1 MSIIETNK
9 KETDINITSKVIN
22 AIATDI
28 KELTV
33 NDISNTSNISNTSDE
48 IQYVS
53 EIRVGIIGSV
63 DSGKSTLTGVLT
75 KNILDDG
82 RGSARSLILKHAH
95 EQESGR
101 TSCISQ
107 HHIKYQDETNIL
119 KSIVSLVDLAGHEK
133 YLKTT
138 ITGMKRCMVDYA
150 GIVVAANMGV
160 LPMTKEHICLA
171 MGLRLPIFI
180 VLSKIDMSPE
190 NVTQNTIKNI
200 YATFKKISKKR
211 KLVMIKTQQDLIQ
224 VFEEYK
230 NKQVISIPIFSSSSV
245 SGEGVD
251 LLKYY
256 LSNLNAFNQYQ
267 QYLTE
272 VPNFIVDCV
281 YHIKGVGI
289 VVSGILAKGI
299 VNKGDVLMIGPI
311 FQKFIKITVRSIHNN
326 FKQNIN
332 TLYAGQGGCFDIKAV
347 SNKEVIKRSQ
357 LRRGIRILSEQK
369 AILTQQFDAYIK
381 ILQHP
386 TTIKIN
392 YQPTIHCDNVTQ
404 CAQIVKMDKDY
415 LRLGDTARV
424 SFKFCYHPEYI
435 EIGGN
440 IIFREGKC
448 KGIGKVI
455 NVN

>member
-1 MSIIETNK
+1 MS
-9 KETDINITSKVIN
+9 DIDVKFKDQSLKLVSE
-22 AIATDI
+22 DI
-28 KELTV
+28 KHL
-33 NDISNTSNISNTSDE
+33 NINNTSNNTFNDL
-48 IQYVS
+48 QYVS

-75 KNILDDG
+75 KNVLDNG

-107 HHIKYQDETNIL
+107 HHIKYHDDNETL

-138 ITGMKRCMVDYA
+138 ITGMKRCLVDYA

-160 LPMTKEHICLA
+160 LMMTKEHISLA

-211 KLVMIKTQQDLIQ
+211 KIVMVKSHQDLIPI
-224 VFEEYK
+224 FEEYK
-230 NKQVISIPIFSSSSV
+230 NKQVISIPIFASSSV
-245 SGEGVD
+245 SGEGVE

-256 LSNLNAFNQYQ
+256 LSNLNAFNQYK
-267 QYLTE
+267 QYLSNDA
-272 VPNFIVDCV
+272 NFIVDCI

-299 VNKGDVLMIGPI
+299 VKKGDVLMIGPI
-311 FQKFIKITVRSIHNN
+311 FQKFIKITIKSIHNN
-326 FKQNIN
+326 FRQNIN
-332 TLYAGQGGCFDIKAV
+332 TLYAGQGGCFAIKAV
-347 SNKEVIKRSQ
+347 SNKEVIKRGYIK
-357 LRRGIRILSEQK
+357 RGARILSPSC
-369 AILTQQFDAYIK
+369 ATLTRQFDAFIK

-386 TTIKIN
+386 TTIKVN

-404 CAQIVKMDKDY
+404 CAQIIKMDKEY
-415 LRLGDTARV
+415 IRLGDTAQV
-424 SFKFCYHPEYI
+424 SFKFCYHPEYV
-435 EIGGN
+435 ETGGT
-440 IIFREGKC
+440 IIFREGNC
-448 KGIGKVI
+448 KGIGKIIKVY
-455 NVN
+455 

>member
-9 KETDINITSKVIN
+9 KETDINTTSKVIN

-190 NVTQNTIKNI
+190 NVTQNTLKNI

-332 TLYAGQGGCFDIKAV
+332 TLYAGQGGCFAIKAV

-435 EIGGN
+435 ETGGT

>member
-1 MSIIETNK
+1 MSNVENNFKTQ
-9 KETDINITSKVIN
+9 EQDQELELVSKN
-22 AIATDI
+22 SDL
-28 KELTV
+28 K
-33 NDISNTSNISNTSDE
+33 ISNLNINNTS
-48 IQYVS
+48 ILSSQLQYIS

-75 KNILDDG
+75 KNVLDNG
-82 RGSARSLILKHAH
+82 RGSARSLILKHIH

-107 HHIKYQDETNIL
+107 HHIKYYDENNSL
-119 KSIVSLVDLAGHEK
+119 NSIVSLVDLAGHEK

-138 ITGMKRCMVDYA
+138 ITGMKRCLVDYA

-160 LPMTKEHICLA
+160 LHMTKEHISLA

-190 NVTQNTIKNI
+190 NVTENTIKNI

-211 KLVMIKTQQDLIQ
+211 KLVMVKQQQDLKPI
-224 VFEEYK
+224 FEEYK
-230 NKQVISIPIFSSSSV
+230 NKKVISIPIFSSSSV
-245 SGEGVD
+245 SGEGVE

-267 QYLTE
+267 HYLQDA
-272 VPNFIVDCV
+272 PNFIVDCV

-311 FQKFIKITVRSIHNN
+311 FQKFVKITIKSIHNN
-326 FKQNIN
+326 FKENIN
-332 TLYAGQGGCFDIKAV
+332 TLSAGQGGCFAIKAV
-347 SNKEVIKRSQ
+347 SNKEVIKRAHIK
-357 LRRGIRILSEQK
+357 RGVRILSASS
-369 AILTQQFDAYIK
+369 AILTRQFDAYIK

-386 TTIKIN
+386 TTIKVN

-404 CAQIVKMDKDY
+404 CAQIVKMDKEY
-415 LRLGDTARV
+415 IRLGDTALV
-424 SFKFCYHPEYI
+424 SFKFCYHPEYV
-435 EIGGN
+435 ETGGT
-440 IIFREGKC
+440 IIFREGNC
-448 KGIGKVI
+448 KGIGKIIKVY
-455 NVN
+455 